1 MKKNLINGSESI
13 HLKQDRDMTEIKDF
27 NKTILVETA
36 LLGQGLPSIDSD
48 EILKIWPISKQLY
61 LPWVEQGMIRLGHIE
76 DFLAVRS
83 NKSWLRV
90 NASNLEKTLDE
101 GYSGFLTASAVM
113 KIAQYLNIK
122 HVVTAGMG
130 GVQDDVISDDLF
142 SLEKTPVLLIAT
154 SPKDSLDINKSLN
167 YLMNQSVTVFSYES
181 PFCNG
186 FLFEGPKILLERI
199 TQKEL
204 KDIKYPK
211 ETGCLLLNPLPGDIR
226 VQDDAVLIE
235 AMNRGTQARESH
247 QEYHPAVNKALDEL
261 TQGKASIF
269 QLKSLVANQELAL
282 KIVNGISSDGGV
294 Y

>member
-1 MKKNLINGSESI
+1 MKENLINERWNI
-13 HLKQDRDMTEIKDF
+13 HLRQDRDMTQIKDF

-76 DFLAVRS
+76 NFLAVRS

-113 KIAQYLNIK
+113 KIAKYLGIK

-130 GVQDDVISDDLF
+130 GIQGDMTSDDLVF
-142 SLEKTPVLLIAT
+142 LEKTPIFLIAT

-167 YLMNQSVTVFSYES
+167 YLMNQSVTVLSYEC

-186 FLFEGPKILLERI
+186 FLFEGSKILLEKI

-211 ETGCLLLNPLPGDIR
+211 GTGCLLLNPLPEDIR
-226 VQDDAVLIE
+226 VQDDTVLIE
-235 AMNRGTQARESH
+235 AMNRGIQARESH

-261 TQGKASIF
+261 TQGKASNF
-269 QLKSLVANQELAL
+269 QLKALVANQELAL

-294 Y
+294 